1 MELQSYTQN
10 LWSRIVPVWR
20 ISRDKTGE
28 EHEKKDVHGQTQIRI
43 QIKEGEAQGLDTDT
57 VVWQEP
63 GMAAL

>member
-1 MELQSYTQN
+1 MLLSYTHN
-10 LWSRIVPVWR
+10 LWSRIVPIWR
-20 ISRDKTGE
+20 NCRDKTWE